1 VVGAQ
6 EAQALRSPRP
16 SILDVAELRLG
27 SKGLCGL
34 DLDLPEHP
42 LEPLLN
48 DWIRSIVTLRG
59 LRISAESKH

>member
-1 VVGAQ
+1 MAGAQ
-6 EAQALRSPRP
+6 EGQAPRSPRP
-16 SILDVAELRLG
+16 SILDVAELRLR
-27 SKGLCGL
+27 STGLCGL